1 MTAKRAG
8 KGEDSS
14 MEFLIEE
21 LKKKREEA
29 KAAAANAAAAAAA
42 AKTNV
47 KAEEQTAEANVSK
60 ID

>member
-29 KAAAANAAAAAAA
+29 KAATANAAAAT

-47 KAEEQTAEANVSK
+47 KAEEQTTEANVSK

>member
-29 KAAAANAAAAAAA
+29 KAAAANAAAAAA
-42 AKTNV
+42 KTNV
-47 KAEEQTAEANVSK
+47 KAEEQTAEANMSK